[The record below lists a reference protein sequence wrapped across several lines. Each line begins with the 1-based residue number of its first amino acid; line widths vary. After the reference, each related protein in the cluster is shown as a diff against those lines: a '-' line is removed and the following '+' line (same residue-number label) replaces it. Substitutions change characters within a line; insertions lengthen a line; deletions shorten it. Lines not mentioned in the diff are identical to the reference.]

1 MAPPPHFVVSF
12 RKITILICLS
22 CQSLAF
28 WIGHGL
34 PTRERPTKPVV
45 SKAVVSIRVVVKDD
59 DGASSTGPR
68 TSTNSASTS
77 ITDWVVEN
85 LESSGSSITT
95 KSATMA
101 GENDTLPLSG
111 LPIGPFRILAS
122 EASTAST
129 ASTSADKVNNDEDDG
144 LLLIRLLV
152 GRNGWGTG
160 VHPTTRLCLEWLG
173 RPGIMYGGEVVLDYG
188 CGSGILSIAALHLG
202 AARCIGVDVEAEA
215 LVTAV
220 RNAQLND
227 FGDRFEPL
235 HTREILPY
243 DIVPPANVCL
253 ANILIGQLVRP
264 SMVAA
269 ILSNLAP
276 NGLLCLSGIRP
287 GEQVESLRKAY
298 GHAVDW
304 IGYEELS
311 AKDTI
316 GSIDSYGFDCGTWC
330 RLVGR
335 KRISGSRD
343 DDIARMSELAV
354 S

>member
-1 MAPPPHFVVSF
+1 MAPPPHLVISF
-12 RKITILICLS
+12 RKIALLTCLS
-22 CQSLAF
+22 CRSAAF

-34 PTRERPTKPVV
+34 LSTRQTKPLV
-45 SKAVVSIRVVVKDD
+45 SKTASILVLGVKKEDD
-59 DGASSTGPR
+59 SSRNYYGAGSSST
-68 TSTNSASTS
+68 SNS

-95 KSATMA
+95 KSATLA
-101 GENDTLPLSG
+101 GENDSLPALG

-122 EASTAST
+122 EAAAST
-129 ASTSADKVNNDEDDG
+129 ATTTDQDVKEYNDG
-144 LLLIRLLV
+144 LFPIRLLV

-160 VHPTTRLCLEWLG
+160 VHPTTRLCLEWLS
-173 RPGIMYGGEVVLDYG
+173 RTDTLFGGEVVLDYG
-188 CGSGILSIAALHLG
+188 CGSGILSIAALHMG

-243 DIVPPANVCL
+243 GIAPAANVCI

-269 ILSNLAP
+269 ILSNLATD
-276 NGLLCLSGIRP
+276 GLLCLSGIRP
-287 GEQVESLRKAY
+287 GGQVESLQQAY
-298 GHAVDW
+298 GHSVDW

-330 RLVGR
+330 CLVGR
-335 KRISGSRD
+335 KRSGSRD
-343 DDIARMSELAV
+343 DDIATMSELAV